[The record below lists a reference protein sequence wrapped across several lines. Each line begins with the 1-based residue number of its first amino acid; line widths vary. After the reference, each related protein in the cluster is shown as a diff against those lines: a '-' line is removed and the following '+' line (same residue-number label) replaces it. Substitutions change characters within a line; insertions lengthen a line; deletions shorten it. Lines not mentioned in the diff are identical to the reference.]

1 MNVVNLTSPE
11 MKNQLLIVFF
21 FFSLGNSYS
30 QDFKNVTFLDRWFED
45 TLVTNSS
52 KVRYSGCWGF
62 EFEGKEYAA
71 IGSTEGTHFFH
82 INKDN
87 QLIPAGFVE
96 GRFNSSS
103 VIHREI
109 KTFGKY
115 AYAVCDEGNSSLQII
130 DLSFLPDSVVKVAD
144 LQDERF
150 GKIHNLFI
158 DTTNALL
165 YACLVTPFP
174 GGNPT
179 GLVPMRVYSLNNP
192 LDPQLLWQGPSD
204 IPEVHDCYVRDNKA
218 ILNCGMDGLRAYD
231 FTIPSN
237 PVYLSNLTFYQDQ
250 GYNHQGWLS
259 PDGKTYVFADETNGK
274 KIKKCELNSDHS
286 LVVKAS
292 FGTAIEDGSVPHNI
306 MCTDEFAFVAYY
318 NEGLRIF
325 DLRYAVPMEIA
336 HYDTYPDES
345 DFKMNGAWGVY
356 SLFNSGR
363 VIISDRQYGLFL
375 FHFNQDMFQ
384 DRIIGSEFSIY
395 PNPTLNNGEFIVR
408 SEMDNVTG
416 FEIELYDMNGK
427 KLFNDNSSNNS
438 FLKVKTDV
446 SSGIY
451 LLRINFENYLG
462 ETSSLV
468 KKILIEP

>member
-1 MNVVNLTSPE
+1 
-11 MKNQLLIVFF
+11 MKNQLFIFF
-21 FFSLGNSYS
+21 FFLSVGNSYS
-30 QDFKNVTFLDRWFED
+30 QDLKNVTFLDRWFED

-82 INKDN
+82 FDSNDR
-87 QLIPAGFVE
+87 LSPVGFIE

-130 DLSFLPDSVVKVAD
+130 DLSCLPDSVVKVAD

-158 DTTNALL
+158 DTSHALL

-179 GLVPMRVYSLNNP
+179 GIVPMRVFSLSDP

-218 ILNCGMDGLRAYD
+218 ILNCGMDGIRVYD
-231 FTIPSN
+231 FSNPSS

-250 GYNHQGWLS
+250 GYNHQGWLA

-274 KIKKCELNSDHS
+274 KIKKCELKEDHS
-286 LVVKAS
+286 LVVKSS
-292 FGTAIEDGSVPHNI
+292 FGTAVENGSVPHNI
-306 MCTDEFAFVAYY
+306 MCTNEFAFVAYY
-318 NEGLRIF
+318 NEGLRVF
-325 DLRYAVPMEIA
+325 DLRYPVPKEIA
-336 HYDTYPDES
+336 HYDTYPVES
-345 DFKMNGAWGVY
+345 VFKMNGAWGVY
-356 SLFNSGR
+356 SEYKSGR
-363 VIISDRQYGLFL
+363 LIISDRHYGLFL
-375 FHFNQDMFQ
+375 FRFDKELFQ
-384 DRIIGSEFSIY
+384 DQAVGSEFSVY
-395 PNPTLNNGEFIVR
+395 PNPTTGNGEFVIR
-408 SEMDNVTG
+408 SEMDEVSG
-416 FEIELYDMNGK
+416 FEIELVDMNGK
-427 KLFNDNSSNNS
+427 ILYTENSENNS
-438 FLKVKTDV
+438 FLRVTKEL
-446 SSGIY
+446 SSGMY
-451 LLRINFENYLG
+451 LLRISYEDYLG

-468 KKILIEP
+468 RKILIEP